1 MSKKGLFAL
10 ILVLLICSFTLPAF
24 GLDGNITVESLK
36 SNEVRPLWTEI
47 AEFTNSFDISTGGK
61 ATVESILYTY
71 NVSDIGLKA
80 ELQQL
85 KNGSWTT
92 IKSWTGKSKDIY
104 CTIGEAWYIV
114 SGYSYRLVATGTVYK
129 NGALAEQTTY
139 TSKAYVF

>member
-10 ILVLLICSFTLPAF
+10 ILAFLICSFSLPAF
-24 GLDGNITVESLK
+24 GLDGNMTVGSLK
-36 SNEVRPLWTEI
+36 SNAVRPLWTEI
-47 AEFTNSFDISTGGK
+47 AEFTNSFDIASDGR

-71 NVSDIGLKA
+71 NVSDISLKA

-92 IKSWTGKSKDIY
+92 IKSWTGKAKDIY
-104 CTIGEAWYIV
+104 CTIGEAWYVV

-129 NGALAEQTTY
+129 NGSPAEQTTY